1 MWTIGLIAV
10 FIAVVNIF
18 VLLFFTVIEAISVSR
33 KKIDTGVSKSRA
45 EIRNEKINKIL
56 RRF

>member
-18 VLLFFTVIEAISVSR
+18 VLLFFTVIESISVSK

-45 EIRNEKINKIL
+45 EIRDEKINKIL
-56 RRF
+56 KRF